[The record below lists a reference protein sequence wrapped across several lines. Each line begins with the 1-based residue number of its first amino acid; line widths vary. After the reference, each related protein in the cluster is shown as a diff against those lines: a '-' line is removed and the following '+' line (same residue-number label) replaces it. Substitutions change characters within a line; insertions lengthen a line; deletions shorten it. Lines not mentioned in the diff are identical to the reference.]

1 MNEQKQIPKHLLEK
15 FRRRLYTTEHKT
27 GENNTEILGL
37 DLHRPVFF
45 FTAIAVI
52 GFVLFALLLP
62 DIANSWL
69 NGTQN
74 WVVNSF
80 DWLFISTANIMVIF
94 SLILIVSPYGSI
106 RIGGINAKPDF
117 NRRSWLSMLFAA
129 GMGIGLMF
137 WSVAEPLAYASGWA
151 GTPLGVAADSPEAY
165 RAAMGATMYHW
176 GLHPWGIYA
185 VVGLSLALF
194 AYNFRF
200 PLTMRSVFYP
210 IFKEKT
216 WGLPGHIIDILAVLA
231 TIFGLATSLGLG
243 AQQAASGLNYLF
255 GWDFA
260 GNSLEIV
267 IIVVVTALATI
278 SVARGLDGGVKL
290 LSNVNMLV
298 ALALL
303 LFVFFVGN
311 SLGLLSKIGTT
322 VVDYATY
329 IIPLSNPVDR
339 SDGDFFHGWT
349 VFYWAWWISWSPFVG
364 MFIARI
370 SKGRTVREFIT
381 SVMLAPTLVTIVWM
395 TVFGQSGLSQYDNQV
410 GELAGGVSD
419 ASLTLFQMLA
429 NLPLG
434 TITSLIAIILVMV
447 FFVTSSDSGSL
458 VVDTITAGGK
468 LEASIYQRVFWAVAQ
483 GLIAIALLYGGGAQ
497 ALKTIQ
503 AGAVSTGLP
512 FTSVLIVMCISLWLG
527 LRRIY
532 KAREQMLSELEKY

>member
-1 MNEQKQIPKHLLEK
+1 
-15 FRRRLYTTEHKT
+15 
-27 GENNTEILGL
+27 
-37 DLHRPVFF
+37 
-45 FTAIAVI
+45 
-52 GFVLFALLLP
+52 
-62 DIANSWL
+62 
-69 NGTQN
+69 
-74 WVVNSF
+74 
-80 DWLFISTANIMVIF
+80 
-94 SLILIVSPYGSI
+94 
-106 RIGGINAKPDF
+106 
-117 NRRSWLSMLFAA
+117 
-129 GMGIGLMF
+129 
-137 WSVAEPLAYASGWA
+137 
-151 GTPLGVAADSPEAY
+151 
-165 RAAMGATMYHW
+165 
-176 GLHPWGIYA
+176 
-185 VVGLSLALF
+185 
-194 AYNFRF
+194 
-200 PLTMRSVFYP
+200 
-210 IFKEKT
+210 
-216 WGLPGHIIDILAVLA
+216 
-231 TIFGLATSLGLG
+231 
-243 AQQAASGLNYLF
+243 
-255 GWDFA
+255 
-260 GNSLEIV
+260 
-267 IIVVVTALATI
+267 
-278 SVARGLDGGVKL
+278 
-290 LSNVNMLV
+290 
-298 ALALL
+298 

-311 SLGLLSKIGTT
+311 SLGLLSQIGTT

-329 IIPLSNPVDR
+329 IIPLSNPVGR

-483 GLIAIALLYGGGAQ
+483 GFIAIALLYGGGAQ

-503 AGAVSTGLP
+503 AGSVSTGLP